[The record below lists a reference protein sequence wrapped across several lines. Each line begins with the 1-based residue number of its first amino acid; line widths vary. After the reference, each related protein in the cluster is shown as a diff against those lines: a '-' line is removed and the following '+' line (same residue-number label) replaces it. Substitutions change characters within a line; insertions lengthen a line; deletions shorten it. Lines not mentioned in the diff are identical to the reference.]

1 MPPIEEALA
10 YEYSPQEWAYLSQ
23 MKQSYI
29 DGTPEQ
35 VRDKIEALA
44 DTYATNDLGIVT
56 ICYDFADRVRSYELV
71 ADVFGMEA
79 PSTR

>member
-1 MPPIEEALA
+1 
-10 YEYSPQEWAYLSQ
+10 

-35 VRDKIEALA
+35 VRDKIEELA
-44 DTYATNDLGIVT
+44 DVYATDDLGIVT

-71 ADVFGMEA
+71 AEVFGLDGQA
-79 PSTR
+79 A